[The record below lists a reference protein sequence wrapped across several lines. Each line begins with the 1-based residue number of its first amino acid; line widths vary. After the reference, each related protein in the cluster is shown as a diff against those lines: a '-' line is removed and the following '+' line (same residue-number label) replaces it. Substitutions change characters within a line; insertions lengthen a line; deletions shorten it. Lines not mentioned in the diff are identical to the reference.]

1 MALKPEAR
9 EKRLAMAR
17 RFETSLVSKSEF
29 CRQEKVSVCKLN
41 YWLKNLAIERRQE
54 TSEGEFI
61 EVVVSEPETS
71 VSRRVT
77 CEVELPHGVKLRFFG
92 PGE

>member
-29 CRQEKVSVCKLN
+29 CRQEKVSVCKN
-41 YWLKNLAIERRQE
+41 FR
-54 TSEGEFI
+54 TGG
-61 EVVVSEPETS
+61 
-71 VSRRVT
+71 
-77 CEVELPHGVKLRFFG
+77 LPGFRI
-92 PGE
+92 